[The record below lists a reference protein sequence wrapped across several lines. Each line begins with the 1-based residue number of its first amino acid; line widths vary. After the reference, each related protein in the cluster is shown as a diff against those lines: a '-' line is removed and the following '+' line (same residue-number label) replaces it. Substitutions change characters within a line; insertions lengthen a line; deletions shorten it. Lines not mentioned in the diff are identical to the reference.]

1 MTASKRR
8 RQFSRPGADW
18 QAWCGLAGLLVLGV
32 LLLTYLLPV
41 TLLAVTIFCM
51 VIAPMGMVREAR
63 RERLERAGR
72 P

>member
-1 MTASKRR
+1 M
-8 RQFSRPGADW
+8 
-18 QAWCGLAGLLVLGV
+18 LGV

-51 VIAPMGMVREAR
+51 VIAPLGMVREAR